1 MILHLNLPPVS
12 PSPQCH
18 NPVQTALRTLPKLS
32 LALFCWV
39 LALSTSADAGAAP
52 LQGRVEVIL
61 ANQYRGDFAA
71 IKKEFVDAGLPN
83 VHFQFTRS
91 GQPPPNIGIGRDV
104 PADLARAALRLA
116 IKYNKGIRILLPAY
130 LFPPMFITI
139 ASSNF
144 DDTVEYR
151 IDDEALRQL
160 LDPSLDTEGFH
171 RLYRKVTTGK

>member
-1 MILHLNLPPVS
+1 VR
-12 PSPQCH
+12 
-18 NPVQTALRTLPKLS
+18 AFPKLG
-32 LALFCWV
+32 LALVCLV
-39 LALSTSADAGAAP
+39 LFLSGSADAGAAP

-61 ANQYRGDFAA
+61 ANQYRGDLAA
-71 IKKEFVDAGLPN
+71 IKRDFVDAGLAN

-91 GQPPPNIGIGRDV
+91 GQPPQNIGIGREV
-104 PADLARAALRLA
+104 PADLARAALQLA
-116 IKYNKGIRILLPAY
+116 IKYNQGITILLPAY

-144 DDTVEYR
+144 DDTVESR

-171 RLYRKVTTGK
+171 RLYRKLTTGRQ

>member
-1 MILHLNLPPVS
+1 MQNVLRLPE
-12 PSPQCH
+12 
-18 NPVQTALRTLPKLS
+18 LS
-32 LALFCWV
+32 FSLFS
-39 LALSTSADAGAAP
+39 LMLLLSASADAAVP
-52 LQGRVEVIL
+52 VLQGRVEVVL
-61 ANQYRGDFAA
+61 ANQYRGDLAA
-71 IKKEFVDAGLPN
+71 IKKDFVDAGLPN

-91 GQPPPNIGIGRDV
+91 GQPPPNIGIGREV

-116 IKYNKGIRILLPAY
+116 IKYNQRIGILLPAY

-151 IDDEALRQL
+151 IDDEGLRQL

-171 RLYRKVTTGK
+171 RLYRKLTTGRQ